1 MQTIG
6 ERIKELRLNQKPRM
20 SQEQFAQKIGATSTA
35 ISRYESNLREVPS
48 TIIHSICREYGINRE
63 WLISGKGEMIVKTDS
78 QTLDKIARRYSAS
91 HTFRA
96 MLDVYAQMD
105 EDGQRAVERYIELLA
120 NALATGKDPSAV
132 NYEEVLAQKSD
143 EYETALDGAAGESS
157 GN

>member
-1 MQTIG
+1 MM
-6 ERIKELRLNQKPRM
+6 EKRIKELRKSKKMTQT
-20 SQEQFAQKIGATSTA
+20 EFGARLGVKGNTITNYEKGIRLPSDA
-35 ISRYESNLREVPS
+35 II
-48 TIIHSICREYGINRE
+48 TSICREFSVRRE
-63 WLISGKGEMIVKTDS
+63 WLETGEGKMELETQS

-91 HTFRA
+91 YTFRA

-120 NALATGKDPSAV
+120 NALATGRDPSTV
-132 NYEEVLAQKSD
+132 DYEEVLAHKSD

>member
-1 MQTIG
+1 MM
-6 ERIKELRLNQKPRM
+6 EKRIKELRKSKKLTQT
-20 SQEQFAQKIGATSTA
+20 EFGARLGVKGNTITNYEKGLRLPSDA
-35 ISRYESNLREVPS
+35 II
-48 TIIHSICREYGINRE
+48 TSICREFNVRRE
-63 WLISGKGEMIVKTDS
+63 WLETGEGKMELETQS

-96 MLDVYAQMD
+96 ILDVYAQMD

-120 NALATGKDPSAV
+120 NALATGKDPLTV
-132 NYEEVLAQKSD
+132 DYEEVLAQKSD

>member
-6 ERIKELRLNQKPRM
+6 ERIKELRLSQKPRM
-20 SQEQFAQKIGATSTA
+20 SQEQFAQKIGATATA

-48 TIIHSICREYGINRE
+48 TVIHSICREYGVNRE
-63 WLISGKGEMIVKTDS
+63 WLVSGEGEMIVPTNS

-105 EDGQRAVERYIELLA
+105 EDGQRVVERYIELLA
-120 NALATGKDPSAV
+120 D
-132 NYEEVLAQKSD
+132 VLAKGED
-143 EYETALDGAAGESS
+143 PAAVDYEKTLAKNSEEHEAALDGAVKEASE
-157 GN
+157 N